1 MNVDRFYNP
10 YGILAQRDGGK
21 WLKCNFHVHAERN
34 GLAFRDILRCYKEA
48 EYDIIMHSA
57 QNSYYD
63 TEAEG
68 DEAGVKTFNGQEYV
82 QYDGILL
89 IGTKKFLSGTPQ
101 EVIDQCRSEGG
112 FAVINH
118 PNQKPA
124 DIKGIPPVLTKE
136 MSRTLKNA
144 VGLEIYNGC
153 ISRRN
158 FFGFGLGF
166 GLGTDFW
173 DERLSDAELL
183 WGFGNDDFHEMFEMN
198 VGWTEIYASS
208 DEFGDVKAAVKRG
221 SLYASNGLYLH
232 EYRFDGE
239 TIEIV
244 ADFKYDRIERIRYRF
259 IGKNGEILSEDFGAR
274 GTYQIK
280 GDEAYVRVEA
290 TAPDGSMLWAQPILN
305 KAFFEGASGLISEE
319 G

>member
-1 MNVDRFYNP
+1 M
-10 YGILAQRDGGK
+10 
-21 WLKCNFHVHAERN
+21 
-34 GLAFRDILRCYKEA
+34 
-48 EYDIIMHSA
+48 
-57 QNSYYD
+57 
-63 TEAEG
+63 
-68 DEAGVKTFNGQEYV
+68 
-82 QYDGILL
+82 
-89 IGTKKFLSGTPQ
+89 
-101 EVIDQCRSEGG
+101 
-112 FAVINH
+112 
-118 PNQKPA
+118 
-124 DIKGIPPVLTKE
+124 TKE